1 MTRYLITTRI
11 DPTDPRRTQDH
22 AITGHSAWHAGWLF
36 RQLYPTLRPIAIRQ
50 APEGR

>member
-22 AITGHSAWHAGWLF
+22 ALTARSAYHASWLF
-36 RQLYPTLRPIAIRQ
+36 RQLYPALRPVAIRP